1 MTQTDIAN
9 RFISAACDKIH
20 LKDVDFLLGHQTHL
34 KDYNKRQMF
43 IGLVTK
49 EMDSVANNQFY
60 ASLKLNTDILKEE
73 IKDQEQAITLYK
85 EMRRLE
91 LAVEQT
97 NLEKIQPVEA
107 SYGIEQ
113 DPEFIVKQGL
123 AHQLATYDRIKAE
136 TGYSKHTILA
146 TFKKLKLGSNAEIAK
161 FHFDLKQEAKQQTFS
176 LGSDLEMGLK
186 MEVAK
191 AVD

>member
-9 RFISAACDKIH
+9 RFISAACDKIQ

-73 IKDQEQAITLYK
+73 IKDHE
-85 EMRRLE
+85 
-91 LAVEQT
+91 
-97 NLEKIQPVEA
+97 
-107 SYGIEQ
+107 
-113 DPEFIVKQGL
+113 
-123 AHQLATYDRIKAE
+123 
-136 TGYSKHTILA
+136 
-146 TFKKLKLGSNAEIAK
+146 
-161 FHFDLKQEAKQQTFS
+161 
-176 LGSDLEMGLK
+176 
-186 MEVAK
+186 
-191 AVD
+191 